1 MKTTYLVRMTEGPE
15 AGSLRLATGEE
26 WFDIVKRNKELPPDQ
41 QRYFITDNIVD
52 NGTTDRMLIEVDYPV
67 YKEWHKSHQASLR
80 NLKAKQAFL
89 ILSLDEIAADTE
101 GLSLADTISS
111 GRNLEELVNE
121 ALFMEHVYSE
131 VRTWYPWATD
141 LLDALINK
149 NWHHCTHEIAVKY
162 KRSDRAIQ
170 TSKKN
175 FLKKLKIFL
184 KGLRF

>member
-1 MKTTYLVRMTEGPE
+1 MKTTYLVRISEGSE

-26 WFDIVKRNKELPPDQ
+26 WFDIVKRNKELPVAQ
-41 QRYFITDNIVD
+41 QRYFITDIIVD
-52 NGTTDRMLIEVDYPV
+52 NGNADRMFIEVDYPA

-89 ILSLDEIAADTE
+89 ILSMDELASDTE
-101 GLSLADTISS
+101 GLTLSETVSS
-111 GRNLEELVNE
+111 ERNLDELVNE
-121 ALFMEHVYSE
+121 ALFMEHVYSD
-131 VRTWYPWATD
+131 VSTWYPWATD

-162 KRSDRAIQ
+162 NRSDRAIQ

-175 FLKKLKIFL
+175 FLKKLKNFL
-184 KGLRF
+184 KRLRF